1 MFDGAASMD
10 LVTCFNKELTGV
22 RKSGV
27 KIGSSL
33 RWHPEFIHEWQRTG
47 GELNAEWIEALMGWP
62 IGWTGCTPLETDKFQ
77 AWWQLHGIFSPAN
90 TDYPHQ
96 KCDLQG

>member
-1 MFDGAASMD
+1 MD

-33 RWHPEFIHEWQRTG
+33 RWHPEFINEWQRTG
-47 GELNAEWIEALMGWP
+47 GELNAEWIEVLMGWP
-62 IGWTGCTPLETDKFQ
+62 IGWTGSTPLEMDKCQ
-77 AWWQLHGIFSPAN
+77 AWLRLHGACCETPQLPFNKSNSQLSQPN
-90 TDYPHQ
+90 
-96 KCDLQG
+96 CE